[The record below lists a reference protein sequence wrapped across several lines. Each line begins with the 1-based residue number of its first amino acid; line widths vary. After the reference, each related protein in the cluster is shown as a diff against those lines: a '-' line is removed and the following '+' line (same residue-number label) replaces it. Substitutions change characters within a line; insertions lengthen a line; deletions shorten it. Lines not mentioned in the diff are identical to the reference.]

1 GDGRLAGGSRPGSRA
16 QRPYYKVRIPEM
28 LLPSL
33 CPVNDV
39 TRVRNMGKPLQSRYG
54 TLMSR
59 SGTGSMPALP
69 ATPSASSSCL
79 PLPPQP
85 SQPPPAQSQH
95 FRLPAGTLGIVSQ
108 VAIQYAVNPLKDSR
122 LKPSPRYEL
131 PLEASPRLARR
142 KSAEIPLE
150 ELPLPCRESIADLTT
165 SVSQVLHKPTVALK
179 RSMHL
184 MDGLQTLR
192 CLGSSG
198 ADAASRSPTISPRS
212 QEETW
217 ADPTSPAS
225 LLSLQL
231 TAPDTTPVSVRRPK
245 ASEEG
250 PTEEDPLLIAV
261 LKDVQDSSQSLLLK
275 MKRIE
280 EAQSMVK
287 RCKGTRHPTNLVT
300 DRVRLVIER
309 KASLLRQVEDRMAE
323 FQACVAVLLCH
334 STACPCHGI
343 ILPNVPSQHRH
354 CAAVHGFTAPGALAQ
369 GPRPSGSLQRKCS
382 KCWAAAAIL
391 SGGWV
396 AAVLGKKLQ
405 RSSDEQASRAF
416 WLARERRCQ
425 MHGGTNDS
433 PMELIRGVLS
443 RKQPLK
449 ATSLY
454 LLYCSSVTA
463 SFMHCRHYAASGQP
477 WFVEEVAHMAQY
489 IMESHDVMQTC
500 TGFLATALFMTLS
513 FRMNRAA
520 TRWWHGRE
528 MCANLLSSARSLG
541 QEAQLCCN
549 DKASAMELSL
559 LGYAFVRSAE
569 FHVRLEPPERYV
581 EAFVYLLPKP
591 ILEDLL
597 AAPHR
602 PYFLT
607 QRLTSRLADAYD
619 AGHTKNVRLVVAVQN
634 HVNKLAQ
641 IMEDM
646 ETLRSTPEPWGY
658 QKHNALLMQLWL
670 AILPVALTP
679 TLLWATPLLGAS
691 IGYAVYKLEDVAVEI
706 CNPFGMDN
714 SDISLCIMN
723 DRFQQELLAA
733 LQTWLQHDSRVS
745 VVIPQLPSEVAEKM
759 DEVCLKK
766 PALCRL
772 CVYFAVFG

>member
-1 GDGRLAGGSRPGSRA
+1 
-16 QRPYYKVRIPEM
+16 
-28 LLPSL
+28 
-33 CPVNDV
+33 
-39 TRVRNMGKPLQSRYG
+39 
-54 TLMSR
+54 
-59 SGTGSMPALP
+59 
-69 ATPSASSSCL
+69 
-79 PLPPQP
+79 
-85 SQPPPAQSQH
+85 
-95 FRLPAGTLGIVSQ
+95 
-108 VAIQYAVNPLKDSR
+108 
-122 LKPSPRYEL
+122 
-131 PLEASPRLARR
+131 
-142 KSAEIPLE
+142 
-150 ELPLPCRESIADLTT
+150 
-165 SVSQVLHKPTVALK
+165 
-179 RSMHL
+179 
-184 MDGLQTLR
+184 
-192 CLGSSG
+192 
-198 ADAASRSPTISPRS
+198 
-212 QEETW
+212 
-217 ADPTSPAS
+217 
-225 LLSLQL
+225 
-231 TAPDTTPVSVRRPK
+231 
-245 ASEEG
+245 
-250 PTEEDPLLIAV
+250 
-261 LKDVQDSSQSLLLK
+261 
-275 MKRIE
+275 
-280 EAQSMVK
+280 
-287 RCKGTRHPTNLVT
+287 
-300 DRVRLVIER
+300 
-309 KASLLRQVEDRMAE
+309 
-323 FQACVAVLLCH
+323 
-334 STACPCHGI
+334 
-343 ILPNVPSQHRH
+343 
-354 CAAVHGFTAPGALAQ
+354 
-369 GPRPSGSLQRKCS
+369 
-382 KCWAAAAIL
+382 
-391 SGGWV
+391 
-396 AAVLGKKLQ
+396 
-405 RSSDEQASRAF
+405 
-416 WLARERRCQ
+416 

-449 ATSLY
+449 ATALY

-477 WFVEEVAHMAQY
+477 WFVEEVAHMARY

-528 MCANLLSSARSLG
+528 MCARMLSSARSLG

-733 LQTWLQHDSRVS
+733 LQTWLQHDNRAS
-745 VVIPQLPSEVAEKM
+745 VAS
-759 DEVCLKK
+759 
-766 PALCRL
+766 
-772 CVYFAVFG
+772 G